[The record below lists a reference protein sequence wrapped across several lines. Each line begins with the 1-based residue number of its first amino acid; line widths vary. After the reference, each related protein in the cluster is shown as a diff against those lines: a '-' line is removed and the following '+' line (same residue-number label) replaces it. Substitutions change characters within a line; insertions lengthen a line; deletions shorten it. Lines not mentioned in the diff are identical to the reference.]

1 MMNLSIRMFEKSII
15 ECVNASELPMEVKR
29 LALKEVL
36 AQVEKE
42 ADKLVQEELQ
52 NGLQQNAVEE

>member
-42 ADKLVQEELQ
+42 ADKLVQEELE